1 MLQLRKERKDEE
13 FVGILVRISLEQQ
26 ITPKKTA
33 KKKKKNPKDRDLN

>member
-26 ITPKKTA
+26 ITPKEQQ
-33 KKKKKNPKDRDLN
+33 KKKIQKTEI

>member
-26 ITPKKTA
+26 ITPKKQQ
-33 KKKKKNPKDRDLN
+33 KKKKKIQKTEI